1 MENRPFCRKST
12 ADAVMVYDADDFS
25 IIRTVN
31 DLFLFVVV
39 YEDDLLFFCSSYAF
53 CAYHADVFAVIDDDI
68 FAVVRYQQFLSVVWK
83 KRSGSLPCL

>member
-1 MENRPFCRKST
+1 
-12 ADAVMVYDADDFS
+12 MVYDADDFS

-68 FAVVRYQQFLSVVWK
+68 FAVVRNITAFIGRLEETVRIVYQVFDHA
-83 KRSGSLPCL
+83 